1 MKNKDEENNKIM
13 SQNGNI
19 SIITLNKIG
28 MSTPKD
34 KDFQI
39 GLTKKTEIY
48 VRVIVPQGKIV
59 KHCME

>member
-48 VRVIVPQGKIV
+48 VRVLVP
-59 KHCME
+59 